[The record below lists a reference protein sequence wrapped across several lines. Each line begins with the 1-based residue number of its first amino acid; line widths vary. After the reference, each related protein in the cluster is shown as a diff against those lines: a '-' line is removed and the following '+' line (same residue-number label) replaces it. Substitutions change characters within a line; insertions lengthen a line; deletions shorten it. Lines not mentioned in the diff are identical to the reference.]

1 MVLRRFWKQYFPR
14 RSISGVFAFSPGVS
28 DPPGCALC
36 AAGII
41 YSEGGEEKGKSVPL
55 VRGADRSSLGPC
67 QILGPR
73 DAKHYPR

>member
-14 RSISGVFAFSPGVS
+14 RDPFLECLRSALVSQILRDVHFALR
-28 DPPGCALC
+28 ALFT
-36 AAGII
+36 
-41 YSEGGEEKGKSVPL
+41 EGGEEKGKSVPL

-67 QILGPR
+67 QTLGPR